1 MTDNT
6 TIIELPLDSLVQLCL
21 LRQEDVRIAMRK
33 AATIRYRER
42 HTEINNLTR
51 RDYQK
56 KWRADNREKCKEY
69 QKKWRA
75 DNREKCEEYQRQY
88 HARNKDRKEPARPE
102 KMTVLKDEDEIYV
115 EPERLT
121 DMQKVK
127 YWNAVLEGLDEKF
140 SAKEIDVETYI
151 NESNIAASHVLAAEI
166 RMKKY

>member
-1 MTDNT
+1 MNEQLIALSLDNL
-6 TIIELPLDSLVQLCL
+6 IQLCL
-21 LRQEDVRIAMRK
+21 LRQEDVKIAMRK

-42 HTEINNLTR
+42 HTEINDLTR
-51 RDYQK
+51 REYQK
-56 KWRADNREKCKEY
+56 KWRADNREKCK
-69 QKKWRA
+69 
-75 DNREKCEEYQRQY
+75 EYQRQY

-140 SAKEIDVETYI
+140 SAKEIDLETYI